1 MRDER
6 ECVARAWRVLIG
18 IAAAMS
24 CIANVGAEGAA
35 EIIAKFSRTSTEL
48 GQLVG
53 DPRQFEAMHGK
64 REQALAAT

>member
-24 CIANVGAEGAA
+24 SIANVGAEGAA

-48 GQLVG
+48 EQLVG
-53 DPRQFEAMHGK
+53 IRQFEAMHGK